1 MWIQLC
7 SPNFLQGSSLQNIC
21 WYLISIIRIMSWT
34 TEKNKDKISLKK
46 LQLYK
51 TGFSLMTQMVKDLS
65 TRLQTQVWSLG
76 RDDPWRREW
85 KHTPVFLPGEFHGQ
99 RSLVHYSPWG
109 HKESY
114 VTEATFTLSLI
125 LDGRWHISFTYTY
138 HPINVTFYLKH
149 GAVLNSAH
157 ILFQVFFMHL

>member
-21 WYLISIIRIMSWT
+21 WYLISIIRIVSWT

-76 RDDPWRREW
+76 RDDPLEKGMETHSSILAWRMPWTEE
-85 KHTPVFLPGEFHGQ
+85 PGSLQSMGSQRVIRDWSDWQFHF
-99 RSLVHYSPWG
+99 H
-109 HKESY
+109 
-114 VTEATFTLSLI
+114 TFTNTWWKVTHLHSHTHII
-125 LDGRWHISFTYTY
+125 L
-138 HPINVTFYLKH
+138 
-149 GAVLNSAH
+149 
-157 ILFQVFFMHL
+157 